1 MVHAPLQNIV
11 VRNYYGPGRFSELN
25 DENTGA
31 NVAAESTFI
40 DINYEGLMYDQYSVW
55 KPDTINPLSSYES
68 QYDSKSRTSSQTCTA
83 YRAVQDTTNFI
94 LKQGKKF
101 NLVQGYRIYED
112 ERSLAAKYQGESE
125 IITAIFVETSFAFIG
140 LST

>member
-68 QYDSKSRTSSQTCTA
+68 QYDSKSRTSS
-83 YRAVQDTTNFI
+83 
-94 LKQGKKF
+94 
-101 NLVQGYRIYED
+101 
-112 ERSLAAKYQGESE
+112 
-125 IITAIFVETSFAFIG
+125 
-140 LST
+140 